1 MVCCAVARASRWSA
15 QSSCGEAHRVRK
27 IHCVCGFVLSA
38 LLAGAA
44 LSANPTLLGK
54 PAPDFVLKS
63 MDGRN
68 LRLSEFRGQVV
79 LVNFWARWAGDS
91 RQELAAL
98 DRINTTYNRAG
109 LVVLGISV
117 DEDLIRAEEFAAAM
131 KVSYPLMFDTG
142 ARIGR
147 DYLLEKMPMTI
158 LVDRGGV
165 VRYSNVGFK
174 RGDERAYLDHIR
186 ELLRE

>member
-1 MVCCAVARASRWSA
+1 MRRVLLAGSA
-15 QSSCGEAHRVRK
+15 
-27 IHCVCGFVLSA
+27 VLSA
-38 LLAGAA
+38 VLTVSSLIAPSRAA
-44 LSANPTLLGK
+44 APTLVGK
-54 PAPDFVLKS
+54 EAPDFVLKA

-68 LRLSEFRGQVV
+68 LRMAEFRCQWV

-91 RQELAAL
+91 RQEMPAL